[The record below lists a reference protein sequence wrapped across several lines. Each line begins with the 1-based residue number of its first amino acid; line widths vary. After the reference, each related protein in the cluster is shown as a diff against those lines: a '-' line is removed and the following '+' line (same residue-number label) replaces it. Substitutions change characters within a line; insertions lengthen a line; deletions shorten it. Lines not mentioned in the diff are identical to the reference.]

1 MNLLKTGLCAFLL
14 ACCSVF
20 PAQAI
25 PVQWTLQNV
34 VFDDGGT
41 ATGSF
46 TFDEDTLTYSAVDI
60 VTSGS
65 NGARYTRVETSSS
78 PSRRGLAA
86 LSDTGGGSPTGETI
100 LVLAFVL
107 PGLSDS
113 GGSVFLFPT
122 IAAEGTCTDPGCNG
136 PVSFF
141 RQVPN
146 PSGPLTA
153 LVSATQVPLP
163 ATAFLLG
170 AGVLALFRIKR
181 GSRLAM

>member
-20 PAQAI
+20 SAQAI

-34 VFDDGGT
+34 TFDDGRT

-46 TFDEDTLTYSAVDI
+46 IFDEDTSAYSAVDI

-65 NGARYTRVETSSS
+65 NGARYTRVQSTSVLI
-78 PSRRGLAA
+78 GTGFTA
-86 LSDTGGGSPTGETI
+86 LSDTGGGSPTGET
-100 LVLAFVL
+100 LLTLGFAS
-107 PGLSDS
+107 PGLTDS
-113 GGSVFLFPT
+113 SGSVILLQFVT
-122 IAAEGTCTDPGCNG
+122 IEEICRNPGCTG
-136 PVSFF
+136 GATPF
-141 RQVPN
+141 RQLIDSSAPT
-146 PSGPLTA
+146 PS
-153 LVSATQVPLP
+153 VSATPVPLP

-181 GSRLAM
+181 GSRLVM